1 MGLSK
6 SDPAYFPAV
15 ARRLG
20 AAPEDCWVF
29 EDALHAMESAK
40 AAGMRV
46 CAVADYTAE
55 PQLDAILSVADAFI
69 SDYRRPPRVL
79 RPEAVRSE
87 N

>member
-1 MGLSK
+1 MT
-6 SDPAYFPAV
+6 
-15 ARRLG
+15 
-20 AAPEDCWVF
+20 
-29 EDALHAMESAK
+29 AK
-40 AAGMRV
+40 CTNLRPKTNEMCIRDSV